1 MTTTNGS
8 IDQGVEDVD
17 VVVIGA
23 GFAGMYMAY
32 RLRESGFRVHGYEAG
47 SDVGGVWY
55 WNRYPGA
62 RCDSESLYYSY
73 SFLEDIEQSWPIQER
88 YPKQPEIL
96 RYLNHV
102 ADRIEIRKHFSFN
115 TRVVSLVFD
124 DAANQW
130 IVTTES
136 GDVQRCRWV
145 VTAIGCLSK
154 PIEPTYVGEETFA
167 GRLLYTSRWP
177 HEPVDFGGQRV
188 GVVGTGSSGIQIIP
202 VVAQDAAH
210 LTVFQRTAQFTLP
223 AANTVLPP
231 DFVSMWKKNYR
242 EWRRRGRES
251 VAGAP
256 SPSPCVSALDVS
268 DEQRVAAYE
277 ASWEQGG
284 YVFASGTFNDV
295 LTNEAANETAA
306 DFVRSKIDEIVR
318 DRQVADRLK
327 PYGYPIATKRI
338 PLDTNYYAT
347 FNRPNVEL
355 VDIRQTPI
363 ERIVPTGVQ
372 TTEALHE
379 LDMLIYATGFDA
391 ITGPLLAI
399 DIRGRDGIRLADD
412 WKNGPQTYMG
422 LSIPGFPN
430 LFTITGPGSPSVL
443 GCVPVTIEQNVEWIS
458 DFLVWAGDRGVTRI
472 EPSRSAAQQWTA
484 HVQDLADKTLYPN
497 TASWYTGGNIEGKPR
512 VFLPYV
518 GGYNGFRNK
527 CDDIANRDYDG
538 FDLRSDVAAL

>member
-1 MTTTNGS
+1 MTSKNSS
-8 IDQGVEDVD
+8 IDQVTEDVD

-23 GFAGMYMAY
+23 GFAGMYMTH
-32 RLRESGFRVHGYEAG
+32 RLRDAGFRVHGYEAG

-73 SFLEDIEQSWPIQER
+73 SFLEDVEQSWPIQER

-102 ADRIEIRKHFSFN
+102 ADRIDIRKHFSFN
-115 TRVVSLVFD
+115 TRIASLVFD
-124 DAANQW
+124 DPANQW

-136 GDVQRCRWV
+136 GQVQRCQWV
-145 VTAIGCLSK
+145 VTAVGCLSK
-154 PIEPTYVGEETFA
+154 PIEPSFPGEDTFA
-167 GRLLYTSRWP
+167 GLLLYTSRWP
-177 HEPVDFGGQRV
+177 HEPVDFSGQRV

-202 VVAQDAAH
+202 AVAQTAAH

-223 AANTVLPP
+223 AANAILPP
-231 DFVSMWKKNYR
+231 DFVAMWKANYR

-256 SPSPCVSALDVS
+256 SPSPCISAFDVT
-268 DEQRVAAYE
+268 DEQRAAAYE

-295 LTNEAANETAA
+295 LTNEAANDTAA
-306 DFVRSKIDEIVR
+306 DFVRAKIDAIVR
-318 DRQVADRLK
+318 DQRIADRLK

-338 PLDTNYYAT
+338 PLDSDYYAT

-355 VDIRQTPI
+355 VDIKQTPI
-363 ERIVPTGVQ
+363 EQIVATGVQ
-372 TTEALHE
+372 TTEELHE

-399 DIRGRDGIRLADD
+399 DIRGQDGVRLADE
-412 WKNGPQTYMG
+412 WKDGPLTYMG

-443 GCVPVTIEQNVEWIS
+443 GCVPVTIEQNVEWI
-458 DFLVWAGDRGVTRI
+458 DGFLAWASARGVTRI
-472 EPSRSAAQQWTA
+472 EPSRSSAQEWTT
-484 HVQDLADKTLYPN
+484 HVQELADKTLYPH
-497 TASWYTGGNIEGKPR
+497 TASWYTGGNIDGKPR

-527 CDDIANRDYDG
+527 CDEVAGQSYAG
-538 FDLRSDVAAL
+538 FDLHHRVAAR